1 MKASKQSF
9 TGPSSPRAK
18 DSPTPTKMEKTVVLY
33 PGLAV
38 SHFVPMMRLAGSLLE
53 HGYAVSVA
61 MIIDPAV
68 MGDTAFAAAVGR
80 AAAAMPSVRFHT
92 FPPVEDPPMLAPG
105 PQFLASYFHLVR
117 RYNDR
122 LHDFLCYPKRVH
134 AVVVDSLSVSADA
147 LEVTKRLG
155 IPGYV
160 MFTSGAASLAAFAQL
175 PYVLGEG
182 SRTSFR
188 ELGDAPVEFLGVPP
202 VPASHLF
209 AEVLEDPESDTY
221 KTTMAGL
228 SRIPDT
234 DGILVNTVESLE
246 ARAVAALRDPQCL
259 PAGLVMPPVYCVG
272 LGPLL
277 GGIES
282 EADERHEC
290 LAWLDAQPD
299 RSVVFLCFGSTGAAN
314 HSAEQLKE
322 IATGLEKSGHRF
334 LWVVRAPHGGEPDL
348 DALLPDGF
356 LERTGSR
363 GRVVEQWAPQA
374 EVLLHGATGAFVT
387 HCGWN
392 SVLEGVAA
400 GVPMLCWPLH
410 AEQKMNKLLMV
421 GEMGLAAEM
430 VGWQRGLVEA
440 AEVERK
446 VRLVMESEEGR
457 QLRARTAQHQEGA
470 AAAWSDGGSS
480 SAALALFLSDVDRR
494 WQARARGG
502 EAA

>member
-18 DSPTPTKMEKTVVLY
+18 DSPTPMQMEKTVVLY

-61 MIIDPAV
+61 MVIDPAV
-68 MGDTAFAAAVGR
+68 MGTLRSRLPLAASPPPFR
-80 AAAAMPSVRFHT
+80 PSASTRSRL
-92 FPPVEDPPMLAPG
+92 LAPG
-105 PQFLASYFHLVR
+105 PQFLASYLR
-117 RYNDR
+117 LLLRYNDR
-122 LHDFLCYPKRVH
+122 LHDFLCSSTRVH
-134 AVVVDSLSVSADA
+134 AVVVDSVSVPADA

-160 MFTSGAASLAAFAQL
+160 MFTSGAATLAAFAQL

-182 SRTSFR
+182 SRTSLR
-188 ELGDAPVEFLGVPP
+188 ELGDARVEFLGLPP

-221 KTTMAGL
+221 KRMMAGL
-228 SRIPDT
+228 SRVPDT
-234 DGILVNTVESLE
+234 HGILVNTVESLE
-246 ARAVAALRDPQCL
+246 ALAVAALRDPRCL
-259 PAGLVMPPVYCVG
+259 PAGPRA
-272 LGPLL
+272 
-277 GGIES
+277 E
-282 EADERHEC
+282 ERHEC
-290 LAWLDAQPD
+290 LTWLDAQPD
-299 RSVVFLCFGSTGAAN
+299 RGVVFLCFGSTGLVN
-314 HSAEQLKE
+314 HSTEQLKE
-322 IATGLEKSGHRF
+322 IAAGLERSGHRF
-334 LWVVRAPHGGEPDL
+334 LWAVRAPHGGDPDL
-348 DALLPDGF
+348 DTLLSDGF
-356 LERTGSR
+356 LERTGGR
-363 GRVVEQWAPQA
+363 GRFVKQWAPQA
-374 EVLLHGATGAFVT
+374 EVLRHGATDAFVT

-410 AEQKMNKLLMV
+410 TEQKMNKLLMV

-430 VGWQRGLVEA
+430 VGWQWGVVEA

-457 QLRARTAQHQEGA
+457 ELRARAAQHQEAA

-480 SAALALFLSDVDRR
+480 RAALALFLSDVDRR